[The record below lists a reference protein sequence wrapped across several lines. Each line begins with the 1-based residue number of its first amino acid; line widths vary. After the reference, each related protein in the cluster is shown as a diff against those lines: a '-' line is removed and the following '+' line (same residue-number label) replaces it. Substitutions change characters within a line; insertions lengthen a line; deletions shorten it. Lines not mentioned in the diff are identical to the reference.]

1 MVNTNKIKFD
11 TFSTVTDNLEDNL
24 GKLEKKAKDRRTVCC
39 CVEKGMYFVYLVS
52 FANLK
57 VYEDMTYICVYL
69 FFETSKIQESKKQ
82 LPKERKHS
90 CPEVTARRK
99 REKRI
104 FLPLLNEHSRGGQS
118 NSQYCKGDFNI
129 YYFCVVYGLRQSN
142 EQEHF
147 SGPYYLCYLPFI
159 RG

>member
-1 MVNTNKIKFD
+1 
-11 TFSTVTDNLEDNL
+11 
-24 GKLEKKAKDRRTVCC
+24 
-39 CVEKGMYFVYLVS
+39 MYFVYLVS

-57 VYEDMTYICVYL
+57 VYEDMTYICVNL
-69 FFETSKIQESKKQ
+69 FFKTSKIQSKKQ

-142 EQEHF
+142 EQEHCIF
-147 SGPYYLCYLPFI
+147 LDHTTSVIFRSYVDKYL
-159 RG
+159 